1 MNLQQVANKY
11 RISENALGSKEEG
24 LTVISK
30 SIREVIQEMEKTQDV
45 RAAITKLN
53 RLIDFAEDVKGSSF

>member
-24 LTVISK
+24 LQVIAK
-30 SIREVIQEMEKTQDV
+30 SLQEVINEMESTKDV
-45 RAAITKLN
+45 RSGINKLN
-53 RLIDFAEDVKGSSF
+53 RLKDFALDVKGSSF

>member
-30 SIREVIQEMEKTQDV
+30 SIREVIQEMEKTQEV

-53 RLIDFAEDVKGSSF
+53 RLIDFAEDVRGSSF